1 MKEKTYTVKLETND
15 TKETNMPSS
24 NGILGSNS
32 KYSNSTSF
40 GPNNDKGKGRTEGS
54 KNKATILIEE
64 MGLEQIQKIW
74 QQIIDAATGKL
85 AADSTF
91 DLQAANS
98 ILDRI
103 LPRRRGS
110 RFVLDLPDSPKK
122 ITNAQEL
129 QQEANALRNARRD
142 GIISPEE
149 QALEMAN
156 LDSISGKILADIEHR
171 MNAGL
176 ESIKDK

>member
-1 MKEKTYTVKLETND
+1 MTKKEKNLAKTGLSKHAND
-15 TKETNMPSS
+15 A
-24 NGILGSNS
+24 
-32 KYSNSTSF
+32 SF
-40 GPNNDKGKGRTEGS
+40 KPNDPKINTKGRAEGS
-54 KNKATILIEE
+54 KHKATILLEE

-74 QQIIDAATGKL
+74 QQVIDASTGKL

-98 ILDRI
+98 VLDRI

-129 QQEANALRNARRD
+129 QQEVNALRNARKE
-142 GIISPEE
+142 GLISPEE
-149 QALEMAN
+149 HALELAN
-156 LDSISGKILADIEHR
+156 LDSISNKMFAE
-171 MNAGL
+171 L
-176 ESIKDK
+176 EKQATEAVEGIKEK